1 MRTKDKTVIETKIT
15 ENVKIREANTKI
27 YYLDRMVEEIQRGH
41 FCVFAGAGLS
51 AASGYVDWKTLL
63 EPMGKQLGLNM
74 NMDLTLLA
82 QYYENE
88 FTRDELNNRIL
99 NEFAKIPK
107 SNKNMEILASMP
119 IQRYWTTNYD
129 SVIEDTLEERGK
141 VVDVITD
148 QLQFKYHAPDRDA
161 VVFKMHGDKT
171 LPDKAVLSKNDY
183 ETYDDMRLLYT
194 NSLMLDLISN
204 TFLFIG
210 FSFSDPNLDRII
222 AVVKRNFKG
231 ATPKKHYCF
240 MRNVF
245 IDDYMTKEEEETLI
259 IKQYEQDRNA
269 QECKIRDM
277 KRYGI
282 ETILID
288 DFAQITQMLIY
299 MKDKLKLNS
308 VFISGGTN
316 PSDSSDYGEFQKKE
330 GNKLGK
336 AESFIMQ
343 LANKLIIKNYKIITG
358 FGIGVGNYIVA
369 GAYMRK
375 GEKRNIKIEEKIFI
389 QPMVSLENEND
400 MELKNQM
407 REELLD
413 KCGVV
418 VTIFGKSSVKVS
430 QKELKE
436 DGTYIEYKLAE
447 KKEKIIIPVGATG
460 FTSQIIYD
468 EEKNKWEGFDLY
480 SKLMDKKIEND
491 KLIDCII
498 DCIEYKKKEKEKRM
512 REVLIQNLS
521 ERLEKKKKVFIS
533 FCYSSSAN
541 YVSKITNIIEKT
553 KKYYVCKELEKCDD
567 LKVQQWIDDKMQDID
582 LTIIFFDEAFLKRE
596 WTHYEVKK
604 SIENNV
610 PLLFLINN
618 KDKIWNKT
626 VRYIKKFNIT
636 KYKVLPWEK
645 EEDFYKIT
653 KEIDTLLR

>member
-1 MRTKDKTVIETKIT
+1 MITKDRTGVKTQIN
-15 ENVKIREANTKI
+15 ENKRVREANTKI
-27 YYLDRMVEEIQRGH
+27 YYLDRMVEEIQKGY

-63 EPMGKQLGLNM
+63 EPMGRQLGLNM

-88 FTRDELNNRIL
+88 FSRDELNNRIL

-107 SNKNMEILASMP
+107 SNANMEILASMP
-119 IQRYWTTNYD
+119 IRRYWTTNYD
-129 SVIEDTLEERGK
+129 SIIEDTLEQHGK
-141 VVDVITD
+141 IVDVITD
-148 QLQFKYHAPDRDA
+148 QLQFKYHSPDRDA

-183 ETYDDMRLLYT
+183 EIYDDTRLLYT

-222 AVVKRNFKG
+222 AIVKRNFKG

-240 MRNVF
+240 MRNIC
-245 IDDYMTKEEEETLI
+245 IDDYLAKDEEEAFI

-269 QECKIRDM
+269 QECKIQDM

-288 DFAQITQMLIY
+288 EFEQITQILNY

-308 VFISGGTN
+308 VFISGGIN
-316 PSDSSDYGEFQKKE
+316 RDKPSDYGEFQNKK

-336 AESFIMQ
+336 AENFIMQ

-358 FGIGVGNYIVA
+358 FGMGVGNYIVA
-369 GAYMRK
+369 GAYMRIE
-375 GEKRNIKIEEKIFI
+375 EKSNIKIEEKIFI
-389 QPMVSLENEND
+389 QPMVSLEGEED
-400 MELKNQM
+400 LKLKNQM

-418 VTIFGKSSVKVS
+418 VTIFGKSRVNVPKG
-430 QKELKE
+430 ELE
-436 DGTYIEYKLAE
+436 QDGTYIEYKLAE
-447 KKEKIIIPVGATG
+447 QKEKIIIPVGATG
-460 FTSQIIYD
+460 FTSKIIYD
-468 EEKNKWEGFDLY
+468 QEKHKWDEEYLY
-480 SKLMDKKIEND
+480 SKLMDKELEND
-491 KLIDCII
+491 KLVKCII

-521 ERLEKKKKVFIS
+521 ERLKKKVFIS
-533 FCYSSSAN
+533 FSYSSSAK
-541 YVSKITNIIEKT
+541 YVSQIINIIEKN
-553 KKYYVCKELEKCDD
+553 KKYCVCKELEKCDG
-567 LKVQQWIDDKMQDID
+567 LKVQQWIDEKMQDID
-582 LTIIFFDEAFLKRE
+582 LTIVLFDENFLKRE

-604 SIENNV
+604 SIEKNV
-610 PLLFLINN
+610 PILFLINE
-618 KDKIWNKT
+618 KDKMQS
-626 VRYIKKFNIT
+626 KKVEFIEELKIT
-636 KYKVLPWEK
+636 KYSEFVWNEV
-645 EEDFYKIT
+645 EDFKKIT
-653 KEIDTLLR
+653 ERLDKML

>member
-1 MRTKDKTVIETKIT
+1 MITKDRTGVKTQIN
-15 ENVKIREANTKI
+15 ENKRVREANTKI
-27 YYLDRMVEEIQRGH
+27 YYLDRMVEEIQKGY

-63 EPMGKQLGLNM
+63 EPMGRQLGLNM

-88 FTRDELNNRIL
+88 FSRDELNNRIL

-107 SNKNMEILASMP
+107 SNANMEILASMP
-119 IQRYWTTNYD
+119 IRRYWTTNYD
-129 SVIEDTLEERGK
+129 SIIEDTLVKHGK
-141 VVDVITD
+141 IVDVITD
-148 QLQFKYHAPDRDA
+148 QLQFKYHSPDRDA

-183 ETYDDMRLLYT
+183 EIYDDTRLLYT

-222 AVVKRNFKG
+222 AIVKRNFKG

-240 MRNVF
+240 MRNIC
-245 IDDYMTKEEEETLI
+245 IDDYLAKDEEEAFI

-269 QECKIRDM
+269 QECKIQDM

-288 DFAQITQMLIY
+288 EFEQITQILNY

-308 VFISGGTN
+308 VFISGGINRNN
-316 PSDSSDYGEFQKKE
+316 PSNYGEFQKKE

-336 AESFIMQ
+336 AENFIMQ

-358 FGIGVGNYIVA
+358 FGMGVGNYIVA
-369 GAYMRK
+369 GAYMRIE
-375 GEKRNIKIEEKIFI
+375 EKSNIKIEEKIFI
-389 QPMVSLENEND
+389 QPMVSLEDEED
-400 MELKNQM
+400 LKLKNQM

-418 VTIFGKSSVKVS
+418 VTIFGKSNVKIS
-430 QKELKE
+430 KKKLKK

-447 KKEKIIIPVGATG
+447 QKEKIIVPVGATG
-460 FTSQIIYD
+460 FTSKIIYD
-468 EEKNKWEGFDLY
+468 QEKHKWDEEYLY
-480 SKLMDKKIEND
+480 SKLMDKELEND
-491 KLIDCII
+491 KLVKCII

-521 ERLEKKKKVFIS
+521 ERLKKKVFIS
-533 FCYSSSAN
+533 FSYSSSAK
-541 YVSKITNIIEKT
+541 YVSQIINIIEKN
-553 KKYYVCKELEKCDD
+553 KKYYVCKELEKCDG
-567 LKVQQWIDDKMQDID
+567 LKVQQWIDEKMQDID
-582 LTIIFFDEAFLKRE
+582 LTIVLFDENFLKRE

-604 SIENNV
+604 SIEKNV
-610 PLLFLINN
+610 PILFLINE
-618 KDKIWNKT
+618 KDKMQS
-626 VRYIKKFNIT
+626 KKVEFIEELKIT
-636 KYKVLPWEK
+636 KYSEFVWNEV
-645 EEDFYKIT
+645 EDFKKIT
-653 KEIDTLLR
+653 ERLDKML

>member
-1 MRTKDKTVIETKIT
+1 MKTKDRTGIKTKIT
-15 ENVKIREANTKI
+15 ENMKVREANTTI
-27 YYLDRMVEEIQRGH
+27 YYLDRMVEEIQRGY
-41 FCVFAGAGLS
+41 FCIFAGAGLS

-107 SNKNMEILASMP
+107 SNANMEILASMP

-129 SVIEDTLEERGK
+129 SVIEDTLAGCGK

-183 ETYDDMRLLYT
+183 ETYDDRRLLYT

-222 AVVKRNFKG
+222 AIVKRNFKG
-231 ATPKKHYCF
+231 ATLKKHYCF
-240 MRNVF
+240 MRNIC
-245 IDDYMTKEEEETLI
+245 IDDYLAKEDEEAFI

-269 QECKIRDM
+269 QECKIQDM
-277 KRYGI
+277 RRYGI

-288 DFAQITQMLIY
+288 DFEQITRILIY

-316 PSDSSDYGEFQKKE
+316 PSNPSEYGEFQDKKGE
-330 GNKLGK
+330 KIGK
-336 AESFIMQ
+336 AEGFIMQ

-358 FGIGVGNYIVA
+358 FGIGIGNYIVA
-369 GAYMRK
+369 GAYMRMV
-375 GEKRNIKIEEKIFI
+375 EKRNIRIEEKIFI

-400 MELKNQM
+400 LELKNQM

-418 VTIFGKSSVKVS
+418 VTIFGKSDVRAS
-430 QKELKE
+430 QEELEK

-447 KKEKIIIPVGATG
+447 QKEKIIIPVGATG
-460 FTSQIIYD
+460 FTSKIIYE
-468 EEKNKWEGFDLY
+468 EEKHKWDKEYLY
-480 SKLMDKKIEND
+480 SKLLDKKIEND
-491 KLIDCII
+491 KLIECII
-498 DCIEYKKKEKEKRM
+498 DCIEYKKKEKEKKM
-512 REVLIQNLS
+512 REVLVQNLS
-521 ERLEKKKKVFIS
+521 ERLKKKKKVFIS
-533 FCYSSSAN
+533 FSYSSSAK
-541 YVSKITNIIEKT
+541 YVSKIIDIIERDE
-553 KKYYVCKELEKCDD
+553 KYYVCKELEKCDD
-567 LKVQQWIDDKMQDID
+567 SKVQQWIDEKMQDID
-582 LTIIFFDEAFLKRE
+582 LTIIFFDENFLERK
-596 WTHYEVKK
+596 WTHYEVKQSVEK
-604 SIENNV
+604 NV
-610 PLLFLINN
+610 PLLFLISQ
-618 KDKIWNKT
+618 
-626 VRYIKKFNIT
+626 KKEMQSKKEKFIVELKIT
-636 KYKVLPWEK
+636 KYSVLIWKKEK
-645 EEDFYKIT
+645 DFVKIIEELDR
-653 KEIDTLLR
+653 LL